1 MTLVSLS
8 DQVAAAVGGGNDEMI
23 DIRRVL
29 HARPELSFEEVAT
42 TALIRER
49 LRTLG
54 LREEACPTPTG
65 AVFSLEG
72 GRRGGTVLLR
82 ADIDGL
88 PVQEATDLSFSSQ
101 VDGHMHACG
110 HDAHTAILIGVASAL
125 ARHAEELPG
134 RYLFVFQPAEENV
147 SGAQAM
153 VDGGLLEG
161 IEPMAVL
168 GCHVASVL
176 PVGLV
181 ATRPGLL
188 MAGARGLRV
197 TVEGSGGHGAL
208 QPRLGN
214 VVLAVARFAD
224 RLDRVV
230 ADLGSEGTS
239 CVCSP
244 GMVHAGSA
252 PNVVP
257 TRATLAA
264 TLRFFEAEQLAE
276 AERRLDALAAEVSA
290 EFAVEVGIEQH
301 FATGPVR
308 NDAGVTAQV
317 LETARRLL
325 PAGQVIEASGPVAA
339 SDDVSVLL
347 DRIPGCYLMVGAGM
361 ADGSS
366 GLHHSPTFS
375 VDEGALTVGAR
386 MLSAAAVGLAGG
398 LAGGS

>member
-1 MTLVSLS
+1 MSLS
-8 DQVAAAVGGGNDEMI
+8 EDVAATIGSYNDEMI

-42 TALIRER
+42 SALIRER
-49 LRTLG
+49 LRDIG
-54 LREEACPTPTG
+54 LREETCPTPTG
-65 AVFSLEG
+65 AVFSLQG
-72 GRRGGTVLLR
+72 GRPGGTVVLR

-88 PVQEATDLSFSSQ
+88 PVQELTDLSFASR
-101 VDGHMHACG
+101 VDNHMHACG
-110 HDAHTAILIGVASAL
+110 HDAHTAILIGVAAAL
-125 ARHAEELPG
+125 AARAEDVAG
-134 RYLFVFQPAEENV
+134 SYLFVFQPAEENV

-161 IEPMAVL
+161 IDPVAVL
-168 GCHVASVL
+168 GCHVASVM

-181 ATRPGLL
+181 ASRSGLL

-197 TVEGSGGHGAL
+197 SVEGSGGHGAL
-208 QPRLGN
+208 QPRRGN
-214 VVLAVARFAD
+214 VVLAVSRFAD

-244 GMVHAGSA
+244 GMVSAGSA

-257 TRATLAA
+257 TRAVLAA
-264 TLRFFEAEQLAE
+264 TLRFFNDEQVAE
-276 AERRLDALAAEVSA
+276 AERRLDALAAEVAA
-290 EFAVEVGIEQH
+290 EFGVEVAIEEN

-308 NDAGVTAQV
+308 NDPGITTRVLEVARGLLPSDQV
-317 LETARRLL
+317 LEA
-325 PAGQVIEASGPVAA
+325 PGPVAA

-366 GLHHSPTFS
+366 GTHHSPTFS
-375 VDEGALTVGAR
+375 VDEGALAVGAKV
-386 MLSAAAVGLAGG
+386 LGAAAVELAQPR
-398 LAGGS
+398 